1 MKTRLVFIE
10 GLPGSGKT
18 ILAKRLYDHLKSADF
33 KVSLYQ
39 EGDINPLSYLWQV
52 VLREDQLNHILRMYP
67 NMKESILE
75 HTQKVGKNHIL
86 AFTKVDVPK
95 EYKNFFQTMQKY
107 EVNKKPKEEFQ
118 SLYQS
123 LYQSFPQNAQSKDE
137 TYLFECTLLQNH
149 VNQLFA
155 VYGLEDQE
163 VIKHIGSLLDNLSD
177 YHPIILYIKQTN
189 IPSTLD
195 RISKER
201 ISPNKDMHSDWIDMA
216 IQYTE
221 QTVFGKKNSLKGRKL
236 LLDYLRTRQCLEEKI
251 LQELEV
257 ESHIVPLDEDYDL
270 VYQNLLDILKR
281 K

>member
-1 MKTRLVFIE
+1 MKTRLIFVE

-18 ILAKRLYDHLKSADF
+18 ILSKQLYDNLKSTDSR
-33 KVSLYQ
+33 VSLYQ

-52 VLREDQLNHILRMYP
+52 VLSEDQLNHILRMYP
-67 NMKESILE
+67 NIKESILE
-75 HTQKVGKNHIL
+75 HTQKLGSKYIL
-86 AFTKVDVPK
+86 AFTKVDVPE
-95 EYKNFFQTMQKY
+95 EYKDFFSTMQKY

-118 SLYQS
+118 SLYEN
-123 LYQSFPQNAQSKDE
+123 LYQSFPQNAQTTNE

-163 VIKHIGSLLDNLSD
+163 VIDHIGSLLDHLSD

-201 ISPNKDMHSDWIDMA
+201 ISPNKNLHSDWIDMA

-221 QTVFGKKNSLKGRKL
+221 HTVFGKRNSLKGREL
-236 LLDYLRTRQCLEEKI
+236 LLDYLRTRQRLEEK
-251 LQELEV
+251 LLEELEV
-257 ESHIVPLDEDYDL
+257 ESHIVPLDEDYEV
-270 VYQNLLDILKR
+270 VYKNLLNILKR